1 MDRQE
6 QIEFLLD
13 HYESPRNKG
22 QMPNAD
28 AVMTWGNPGCGD
40 LITIYVKVNPEGKLE
55 KVMFDGQ
62 GCTISQASASVL
74 TEWVESKSIHE
85 IEEINHEELIDLL
98 GREVVMTRTRC
109 ALLSLDALK
118 LALKEYA
125 RKQ

>member
-1 MDRQE
+1 
-6 QIEFLLD
+6 
-13 HYESPRNKG
+13 
-22 QMPNAD
+22 MPNAD

-85 IEEINHEELIDLL
+85 IEEINHEELMDLL